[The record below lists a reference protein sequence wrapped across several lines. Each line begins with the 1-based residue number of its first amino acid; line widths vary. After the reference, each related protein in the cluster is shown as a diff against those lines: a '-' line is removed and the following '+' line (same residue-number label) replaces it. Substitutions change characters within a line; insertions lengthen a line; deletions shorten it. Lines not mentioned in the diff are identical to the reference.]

1 MNLEERRREIL
12 LALEQSGSVR
22 VSDLSRVLGCSEVT
36 IRNDIKNLHDEGMLR
51 KVHGGAVSIK
61 PESMDRAP
69 CLPENQPLLLREEE
83 KRRIAA
89 YAYEQI
95 LPLSTILID
104 DSTTSYY
111 VASEILRHPDRPL
124 SVVTNS
130 LSTALLLH
138 GAKHVELYMI
148 GGSVGGR
155 NPGTFGESAVSFI
168 SGLRVDAAFIGVH
181 SINFG
186 VGFASV
192 AAPQMAVKKAIFSA
206 ADRVYVLADSSKFE
220 GSYLF
225 TIGPLSGAYQIVTDN
240 GVKPEY
246 IEQARKEHLPL
257 IIV

>member
-12 LALEQSGSVR
+12 LALEQSGAVR
-22 VSDLSRVLGCSEVT
+22 VSELSRVLGCSEVT
-36 IRNDIKNLHDEGMLR
+36 IRNDIRNLHNEGMLR
-51 KVHGGAVSIK
+51 KVHGGAVSIR
-61 PESMDRAP
+61 PESQERAP
-69 CLPENQPLLLREEE
+69 SLSENQPLLLHEEE

-104 DSTTSYY
+104 DSTTCHYI
-111 VASEILRHPDRPL
+111 ATEILRHPDRPL

-138 GAKHVELYMI
+138 GAGHVELYMV

-155 NPGTFGESAVSFI
+155 NPGTFGEFAVSFI

-192 AAPQMAVKKAIFSA
+192 AAPQMAVKKAIFVA

-220 GSYLF
+220 RSYLF
-225 TIGPLSGAYQIVTDN
+225 AIGPLADAYQIVTDS

-246 IEQARKEHLPL
+246 IERARGEHLPL
-257 IIV
+257 VIV